1 MQYSPHIQPRNVVNL
16 QASQITKT
24 VMTHKKHITLES
36 IIAKHYD
43 ALPTAERKLADTVLE
58 FPGELAAYTATELAE
73 IAGVSKAA
81 ATRFFKRLGFNHFEE
96 ARRLARDSKNW
107 GSPLYL
113 QSKDEQP
120 QSADQRIAHY
130 LDEEQQ
136 NLRKTYH
143 SATLSELDV
152 ICEQLVKAKR
162 VWLLGY
168 RNSHYIASYAR
179 WQFIQFRSDV
189 HLLPA
194 NAGETMAEYIADL
207 RPDDVVIV
215 IGVRRRVDPLINIMQ
230 AIKQTNAPILY
241 LTDPTASKTSAY
253 ARWTIK
259 IPVSSSF
266 LFDSYT
272 ALMSFTRLL
281 AIETFRA
288 SGESGRKHLKNI
300 ESIHD
305 TLNEFE

>member
-1 MQYSPHIQPRNVVNL
+1 
-16 QASQITKT
+16 
-24 VMTHKKHITLES
+24 MTQKKHITLES

-43 ALPTAERKLADTVLE
+43 ELPTAERKLADTVLE

-113 QSKDEQP
+113 QSKNEQGD
-120 QSADQRIAHY
+120 STGQRISQY
-130 LDEEQQ
+130 IEEETL
-136 NLRKTYH
+136 NLKQIFNEH
-143 SATLSELDV
+143 VLSELDE
-152 ICEQLVKAKR
+152 ICEHIVKAKR
-162 VWLLGY
+162 VWLLGF
-168 RNSHYIASYAR
+168 RNSHYIAAYAR
-179 WQFIQFRSDV
+179 WQFIQFRPAV
-189 HLLPA
+189 HLLPSG
-194 NAGETMAEYIADL
+194 AGETMAEHIAEIQE
-207 RPDDVVIV
+207 DDIVIV
-215 IGVRRRVDPLINIMQ
+215 IGVRRRVRELPAIMQ
-230 AIKQTNAPILY
+230 AIKSTKAPILY

-272 ALMSFTRLL
+272 SLMSFTRFL
-281 AIETFRA
+281 AIETYNM
-288 SGESGRKHLKNI
+288 SGAKGRNRLKNI
-300 ESIHD
+300 ENIHD
-305 TLNEFE
+305 NLNEFE

>member
-1 MQYSPHIQPRNVVNL
+1 
-16 QASQITKT
+16 
-24 VMTHKKHITLES
+24 MTNKKHITLES

-43 ALPTAERKLADTVLE
+43 ELPTAERKLADTVLE
-58 FPGELAAYTATELAE
+58 FPGELAAYNATELAE

-81 ATRFFKRLGFNHFEE
+81 ATRFFQRLGFSNFEE

-113 QSKDEQP
+113 QSKDSQTG
-120 QSADQRIAHY
+120 STVQRLAQYVDEETNNLQHTFNSPALAE
-130 LDEEQQ
+130 LDEI
-136 NLRKTYH
+136 T
-143 SATLSELDV
+143 
-152 ICEQLVKAKR
+152 EQLVKAKR
-162 VWLLGY
+162 VFLLGY

-189 HLLPA
+189 HLLPS
-194 NAGETMAEYIADL
+194 NAGETMAEHIADL

-215 IGVRRRVDPLINIMQ
+215 IGVRRRVKKLIDIMQ
-230 AIKQTNAPILY
+230 AIKQTQAPILY

-253 ARWTIK
+253 AKWTIK

-272 ALMSFTRLL
+272 SLMSFTRFL
-281 AIETFRA
+281 AIETFQA
-288 SGESGRKHLKNI
+288 SGEAGRNHLKNI
-300 ESIHD
+300 ENIHD
-305 TLNEFE
+305 NLNEFE